1 MTSNPFIM
9 NLIENTSMIV
19 LWKWVCGVGTIME
32 LVKCSIKFVQ
42 ATKLVSATVGCTDSV
57 HDNSLLVWGDVQ

>member
-1 MTSNPFIM
+1 
-9 NLIENTSMIV
+9 
-19 LWKWVCGVGTIME
+19 ME

-57 HDNSLLVWGDVQ
+57 HDNSLLV